1 MWLCAIKI
9 LASNENG
16 FICQGFLVEFSYS
29 LCNNTYYEKN
39 AFVQISIKNSFYADM
54 KSSKKICKY

>member
-1 MWLCAIKI
+1 MKKV
-9 LASNENG
+9 

-39 AFVQISIKNSFYADM
+39 AFVQISINNSFYANM
-54 KSSKKICKY
+54 KSSKKKFASINN